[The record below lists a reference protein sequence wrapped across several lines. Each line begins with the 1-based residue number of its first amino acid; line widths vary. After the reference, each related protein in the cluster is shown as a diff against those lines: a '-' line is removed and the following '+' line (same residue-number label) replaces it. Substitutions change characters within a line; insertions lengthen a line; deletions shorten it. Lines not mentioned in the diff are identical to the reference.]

1 MKRIAET
8 LAVARYNL
16 VERAVGKRP
25 KHGPQT
31 CAGDAELT
39 CRYQAPNGHPAEL
52 YNTGNRRRPQARAAS
67 HDSVNAKRVYQLMKK
82 HGLLLARHIGRRI
95 PRAHDG
101 TTITSCSNELWCSG
115 ALEFTC

>member
-31 CAGDAELT
+31 CAGDAD
-39 CRYQAPNGHPAEL
+39 YQAPNGHPSEL

-67 HDSVNAKRVYQLMKK
+67 HDSVNAKRV
-82 HGLLLARHIGRRI
+82 A
-95 PRAHDG
+95 
-101 TTITSCSNELWCSG
+101 N
-115 ALEFTC
+115 